1 MHTPDAS
8 TIDAAN
14 GHRTPEPSP
23 HPPAGQRH
31 RSRWAI
37 VLRGFSGL
45 LIWLLVLG
53 AIAYP
58 LWPGRVVEILLD
70 VSRDLVASGRVLHD
84 GQPVANG
91 VVHLAVEEPRS
102 QRRVASAVVELKEG
116 TFTAPL
122 HLPAPAQTDPA
133 TLPLK
138 VTAKYFGRV
147 SGADASRRLQAE
159 TVVYVN
165 SGPPLGPS
173 AWWGTAVA
181 SAAIFVLISVFTSRV
196 GVRRIR
202 LLFMVMYLITF
213 SSLVLP
219 IVITMVVAR
228 NPYLVEMMKEAPIG
242 LVNAKAPG
250 VRDTQWLINIGG
262 TVLPGEAGKTPGSE
276 AAVTAGAGGAVASSA
291 LPPGSAPLPGDGGLR
306 VSGGIAVPFYLV
318 LLAMFGAAVNL
329 TRRVPIIQTKAE
341 ALSLG
346 RDMGFLEASHTLV
359 FGDSETPS
367 RAEHSATWAG
377 IREDLVQNYMYLL
390 SAPVL
395 AIAVYYILQIVAN
408 EVSQPILVL
417 GSFAAGLASESIVKY
432 VMEFADNKIKYA
444 TG

>member
-8 TIDAAN
+8 TIDGEVSNGSLHPGSAPPHVAAGAAN

-53 AIAYP
+53 AITYP

-116 TFTAPL
+116 AFTAPL

-262 TVLPGEAGKTPGSE
+262 TVLPATRGRRRGRRRPRRPGL
-276 AAVTAGAGGAVASSA
+276 AAPWRRARCRQG
-291 LPPGSAPLPGDGGLR
+291 PLP
-306 VSGGIAVPFYLV
+306 SP
-318 LLAMFGAAVNL
+318 AMAASACPGA
-329 TRRVPIIQTKAE
+329 
-341 ALSLG
+341 S
-346 RDMGFLEASHTLV
+346 
-359 FGDSETPS
+359 PS
-367 RAEHSATWAG
+367 PSTSSSSRCSARPST
-377 IREDLVQNYMYLL
+377 
-390 SAPVL
+390 
-395 AIAVYYILQIVAN
+395 
-408 EVSQPILVL
+408 
-417 GSFAAGLASESIVKY
+417 
-432 VMEFADNKIKYA
+432 
-444 TG
+444 